1 MIVYEVRNPLT
12 TVLMGLTALQDVD
25 LPQRNQ
31 QYLAL
36 ALEDAERLQR
46 LLNEILLYAKQQ
58 VLQCS
63 EVELNAFI
71 TDILQTLQIMSD
83 MAEHNVQFV
92 SSVPSV

>member
-1 MIVYEVRNPLT
+1 MIVHEVRNPLT
-12 TVLMGLTALQDVD
+12 TVLMGLMALQDVD

-46 LLNEILLYAKQQ
+46 LLNEILLYEKPQ

-71 TDILQTLQIMSD
+71 TDILQTL
-83 MAEHNVQFV
+83 
-92 SSVPSV
+92 